1 MMKHTL
7 SLCLLGLFAF
17 LPLTAAEESAPLT
30 VESSEETLM
39 KLLKKDAKPL
49 RRALSLK
56 RRPCVEF
63 SDFEEARE
71 RIKAA
76 RISPQQALESVVGRY
91 AGEAGGL
98 CHAVKNGKT
107 SLCYVF
113 HEYYFFPRRLCYK
126 MRRETLSGFF
136 VHMHTGEMIYVDG
149 GYDMIM
155 PYGWQESRL
164 LFQDAK

>member
-1 MMKHTL
+1 
-7 SLCLLGLFAF
+7 
-17 LPLTAAEESAPLT
+17 
-30 VESSEETLM
+30 M

-76 RISPQQALESVVGRY
+76 RISPQQALDFVVERY

-98 CHAVKNGKT
+98 CHAVENGKT
-107 SLCYVF
+107 EYVRCYVF

-136 VHMHTGEMIYVDG
+136 VHMHTGEIIYVGG

-155 PYGWQESRL
+155 PYCWQESRL
-164 LFQDAK
+164 LFQGAK